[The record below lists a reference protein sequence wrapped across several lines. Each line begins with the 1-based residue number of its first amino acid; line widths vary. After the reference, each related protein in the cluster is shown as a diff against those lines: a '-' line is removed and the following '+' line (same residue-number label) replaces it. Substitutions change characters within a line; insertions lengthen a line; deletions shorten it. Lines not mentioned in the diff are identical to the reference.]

1 VVSEENQNVL
11 ARLQDFV
18 DLSTGSDPYKL
29 VDFLNLKIQSE
40 SREADSDS
48 D

>member
-1 VVSEENQNVL
+1 MLVALS
-11 ARLQDFV
+11 QDFV

-29 VDFLNLKIQSE
+29 VDFLNLKVQSE
-40 SREADSDS
+40 KRQGEDSDS